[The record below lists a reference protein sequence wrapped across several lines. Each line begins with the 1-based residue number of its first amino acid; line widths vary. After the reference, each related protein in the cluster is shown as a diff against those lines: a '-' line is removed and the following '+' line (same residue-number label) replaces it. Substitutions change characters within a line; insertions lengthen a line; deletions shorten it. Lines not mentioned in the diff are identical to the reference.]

1 MTLKQ
6 QGLLAGSIFVIGL
19 ISTVAFGSD
28 LAPPRFH
35 AFGYSLH
42 HVLGFGLGIYL
53 SALPDASALMWII
66 GRTCRTNNGRS
77 LHWPAFVAAVILFVG
92 LTTLIQVRIHPL
104 MTSEWLMVVVIARL
118 FAFFGAALLWAIP
131 FQLWAVKNAQAEP
144 QTLESP
150 SEEKAG
156 GAAGMR
162 SPAPAR
168 GQSLP

>member
-6 QGLLAGSIFVIGL
+6 QGLLAGSILVVGL
-19 ISTVAFGSD
+19 ISTVAFGGD
-28 LAPPRFH
+28 LAPPRFQ

-42 HVLGFGLGIYL
+42 HALGFGLGIYL

-66 GRTCRTNNGRS
+66 WRTCRTNDVMS
-77 LHWPAFVAAVILFVG
+77 IHWLAFVAAVILFVG

-131 FQLWAVKNAQAEP
+131 FQLWAVKNAQGEP
-144 QTLESP
+144 QAL
-150 SEEKAG
+150 
-156 GAAGMR
+156 
-162 SPAPAR
+162 
-168 GQSLP
+168 